1 MSALTGALRMGRAQA
16 ASRFTETFDFFFETP
31 GPPPEGEIDPVM
43 VPTITHANIPGRIK
57 FPSLN
62 VSDRELAGQLVAVQ
76 SPEVHVAVGST
87 PNVKTDHFARCTA
100 STVDPSLVGRKLRI
114 AGLPV
119 GGQVTATRYP
129 VSEAS

>member
-1 MSALTGALRMGRAQA
+1 MSALEGALRMGRAQA
-16 ASRFTETFDFFFETP
+16 EARFTETFDFFSESEGPIPEGQIDPSVIETP
-31 GPPPEGEIDPVM
+31 LYSD
-43 VPTITHANIPGRIK
+43 IPGRIK

-62 VSDRELAGQLVAVQ
+62 VSDREQAGQLVAVQ
-76 SPEVHVAVGST
+76 SPEVHVAVGAT

-100 STVDPSLVGRKLRI
+100 STVDPSLVGRKVRI
-114 AGLPV
+114 AGMPV